1 LILKAHNITKRFGQ
15 VEALSNLTFDMQKGE
30 TIAILGESGSGK
42 TTLLR
47 IICGLEQIDTGEL
60 IINHEVLNDN
70 STFLRPEK
78 RNIGLVF
85 QDNALFPHLNVFN
98 NIAFGVSRKTN
109 RFEKVSSLMA
119 ITKLTGLEKRMPHEL
134 SGGQQQRVALARALA
149 TEPELLL
156 LDEPFS
162 TLDHSLKNEIRT
174 EIKEIIKT
182 SGVSCIIVTHHIDD
196 ATSMADRIAILKNGE
211 LIQMNTSKFIFDN
224 PVNEYVA
231 KLFGIVNE
239 VDGVF
244 FRAQDLILGEGNREA
259 IVRASYFENGLFQT
273 TLQYKNQLMYC
284 PHPKFLP
291 IETNI
296 NFSIKKNLSF
306 SVK

>member
-1 LILKAHNITKRFGQ
+1 MILEARNITKRFGQ
-15 VEALSNLTFDMQKGE
+15 IIALSNLTFDMQKGE

-47 IICGLEQIDTGEL
+47 IICGLEDIDSGEL
-60 IINHEVLNDN
+60 SINHKVLNN
-70 STFLRPEK
+70 NNTFLRPEN

-98 NIAFGVSRKTN
+98 NIAFGVSRKMN

-162 TLDHSLKNEIRT
+162 TLDHSLKNEIRS
-174 EIKEIIKT
+174 EIKDIIKT

-196 ATSMADRIAILKNGE
+196 ATSMADRIAILKDGK
-211 LIQMNTSKFIFDN
+211 LIQINTSKIIFDN
-224 PVNEYVA
+224 PASEYVA
-231 KLFGIVNE
+231 KLFGTVNQL
-239 VDGVF
+239 DGVF
-244 FRAQDLILGEGNREA
+244 FRAKDLILGEGNRVA
-259 IVRASYFENGLFQT
+259 AVRESYFENGLFQT
-273 TLQYKNQLMYC
+273 TLEYNNQVMRC
-284 PHPKFLP
+284 VHSTFLP
-291 IETNI
+291 IETKI
-296 NFSIKKNLSF
+296 HFSIKKNLSF